1 MNEVEELLRQPPK
14 AIMRSIIQRIA
25 TGPEMSKNIS
35 QEEARAGMRAVL
47 NGDVDPVQAAVFLI
61 ALRMKR
67 ETDEE
72 NRGILDGIRDVSK
85 SVIAPVDEVLDMS
98 DPYNGYNRSLPA
110 APFLPAVMAACGMPT
125 ISHGVETMSPKFGI
139 THRRV
144 LRAAGVPV
152 NLSVEDAA
160 ARLGDKNIGW
170 SYVDQDAYSPQLHDL
185 ATLRTSIIKR
195 QAITTV
201 ETLTGPVRGRN
212 KTHYMSGYVHS
223 PYTRM
228 YTMLA
233 RHSGFD
239 TCLLVRG
246 VEGGVIPS
254 LRQKGKMYFYHDRG
268 EEQSQEFDPV
278 DIGIQQAVRATPL
291 PDDLP
296 PRPAEQGVGG
306 DDIGA
311 AFDVNAASDLAAEAG
326 IAALNGEPGS
336 SYDALVYA
344 GAIALWHLKKFG
356 NLPDAAAHVRE
367 VLDSGKAMQRLQ
379 AARD

>member
-1 MNEVEELLRQPPK
+1 MNEVEELLRRPPK

-47 NGDVDPVQAAVFLI
+47 NNDVDPVQAAIFLI

-85 SVIAPVDEVLDMS
+85 CVTAPVDDVLDMS
-98 DPYNGYNRSLPA
+98 DPYNGYNRSLPV
-110 APFLPAVMAACGMPT
+110 APFLPAVMAACGVPT

-160 ARLGDKNIGW
+160 ARLGDENIGW
-170 SYVDQDAYSPQLHDL
+170 AYVDQDAYSPQLHDL
-185 ATLRTSIIKR
+185 STLRTSIVKR

-201 ETLTGPVRGRN
+201 EVLTGPVRGRRR
-212 KTHYMSGYVHS
+212 THFMSGYVHA
-223 PYTRM
+223 PYTRV
-228 YTMLA
+228 YSMLA

-254 LRQKGKMYFYHDRG
+254 LRQKGKMYYYHDRG
-268 EEQSQEFDPV
+268 QEQAQEFDPAE
-278 DIGIQQAVRATPL
+278 IGIRQDVRATPL

-296 PRPAEQGVGG
+296 ARPAADGDG

-311 AFDVNAASDLAAEAG
+311 AFDVDAASKLAAEAG

-344 GAIALWHLKKFG
+344 GAIALWHLRKFG
-356 NLPDAAAHVRE
+356 NLPDAAARVRE
-367 VLDSGKAMQRLQ
+367 VLDSGKAMQRLH